1 MAKNGQPKEQ
11 ASISFPITVLACLDE
26 YCFKTDLDRS
36 YVVSRA
42 VKRFLAAEEGESDP
56 SFWDT
61 RYDKTE
67 EKS

>member
-11 ASISFPITVLACLDE
+11 ASISFPIVLLSCLDE
-26 YCFKTDLDRS
+26 YCSKTDLDRS

-42 VKRFLAAEEGESDP
+42 VKRYLAAEEGESDP
-56 SFWDT
+56 SFWLQ

-67 EKS
+67 TKS